1 MRITFWKHSGFSIET
16 DRLVILVDYIGG
28 GFKPDGRHV
37 LALISHAHGDHRRP
51 ELTAFADQVLDC
63 PGEGRVFDA
72 PLGARIRTFGSTD
85 EGVSF
90 LIELDN
96 RHIFHAGDLN
106 LWHWKDE
113 GDADW
118 TRRAYADF
126 DSVLD
131 TLAGERVDVAMF
143 PVDPRQGS
151 DYDEGARIFLE
162 RIRPGIL
169 IPMHFWEHPEA
180 AEKFAKRHTNVRAL
194 TESGAYLEI

>member
-16 DRLVILVDYIGG
+16 QSLVILVDYIGG
-28 GFKPDGRHV
+28 GFRPDGREV
-37 LALISHAHGDHRRP
+37 LALISHAHDDHRRP
-51 ELTAFADQVLDC
+51 SLTAFADRVLDC
-63 PGEGRVFDA
+63 PEAGREFQIS
-72 PLGARIRTFGSTD
+72 GARIRTFGSTD

-90 LIELDN
+90 LIELDGQ
-96 RHIFHAGDLN
+96 RVFHAGDLN

-126 DSVLD
+126 YSVLES
-131 TLAGERVDVAMF
+131 LAGERMDVAMF

-169 IPMHFWEHPEA
+169 IPMHFWDNPEA
-180 AEKFAKRHTNVRAL
+180 AKEFARQNVGVHAL
-194 TESGAYLEI
+194 TESGAYVEI

>member
-1 MRITFWKHSGFSIET
+1 MRITFWQHSGFSIET
-16 DRLVILVDYIGG
+16 DSIVILADYIGG
-28 GFKPDGRHV
+28 GFKPDGRRV
-37 LALISHAHGDHRRP
+37 VALISHAHSDHRRP

-63 PGEGRVFDA
+63 PEAGCEFRL
-72 PLGARIRTFGSTD
+72 LGARIRTFGSTD

-90 LIELDN
+90 LINLDG
-96 RHIFHAGDLN
+96 RRIFHAGDLN

-126 DSVLD
+126 ERVLD
-131 TLAGERVDVAMF
+131 SLEGESVDIAMF

-151 DYDEGARIFLE
+151 DYDEGARRFME
-162 RIRPGIL
+162 RIKPGIL

-180 AEKFAKRHTNVRAL
+180 AEEFARQNANVRAL
-194 TESGAYLEI
+194 TESGAYVEI

>member
-1 MRITFWKHSGFSIET
+1 MRITYWKHSGFSIET
-16 DRLVILVDYIGG
+16 ESLVILVDYIGG
-28 GFKPDGRHV
+28 GFKPDGRRV
-37 LALISHAHGDHRRP
+37 AALTSHAHGDHRRP
-51 ELTAFADQVLDC
+51 ELTAFADLVLDC
-63 PGEGRVFDA
+63 PEAGRAFDMS
-72 PLGARIRTFGSTD
+72 GARIRTFGSTD

-126 DSVLD
+126 ERVMDSLE
-131 TLAGERVDVAMF
+131 GERVDIAMF
-143 PVDPRQGS
+143 PVDPRQGR
-151 DYDEGARIFLE
+151 DYDEGARVFLE
-162 RIRPGIL
+162 RIKPGIL
-169 IPMHFWEHPEA
+169 IPMHFWERPEA
-180 AEKFAKRHTNVRAL
+180 AEEFAKRYTNVRAL